1 VIVTGGGSG
10 IGRATATAFAAQG
23 ADVLIVGRT
32 ESRLAEVARDVPGV
46 HVLAADITAPD
57 GPQRVVNAAVAEFGR
72 IDVVVNNAGIV
83 SGAAQDVL
91 ATNLLAPMYLTQ
103 AALPHLTASSGLVVN
118 VSTSIGQRG
127 WPLPDGALYAA
138 AKSAL
143 ESLTRSWAVQF
154 ARHGV
159 RVAAVAPGPIATA
172 ISQNRGLTTEQT
184 EALRAELVAH
194 VPLGRIGRPEEVA
207 AAIAFLASDD
217 ASFITGAVLPVDAGW
232 TAQ

>member
-1 VIVTGGGSG
+1 MIVTGGGSG